1 MKVPQVRRLN
11 LQIDLPNEKIRPS
24 YCLKLVM
31 FYVFCIIIVVNLFM
45 DVFLYIFLTSNY
57 LTVRIEL
64 QKGTYQVLFFNE
76 IY

>member
-24 YCLKLVM
+24 CCLKLVM

-45 DVFLYIFLTSNY
+45 DVFLYNFLTLNY

-76 IY
+76 I